1 MRSRHLIAA
10 AALGLLLPSGAVLA
24 QDNTSANQD
33 RQQHLS
39 TPSKPVR
46 VTGTV
51 VKYTAGQSIVLR
63 GNEGQEVTYPL
74 AADVSAPADVAVG
87 SNVILYGDNSGN
99 KVARITMN
107 DSATAAKP
115 PDSTSAGSP
124 TSSSTTTSQG
134 SAYQSSSAMP
144 SSQSADASASQST
157 TTTTQ
162 STTTQSASSA
172 PQSGSSS
179 SPSTSTTTTTTTEVT
194 SVTGTVKS
202 YDAGRSI
209 TITRP
214 DGTSV
219 SYTITAQSAVP
230 SKLENG
236 KTVVIRT
243 RNQNGQQT
251 VERITYS
258 TSTSPKS

>member
-1 MRSRHLIAA
+1 MRSRHLISA
-10 AALGLLLPSGAVLA
+10 AALGLLVASGAVLA

-39 TPSKPVR
+39 TPAKPVA
-46 VTGTV
+46 VSGTV

-74 AADVSAPADVAVG
+74 ASDASAPADVAVG
-87 SNVILYGDNSGN
+87 SSVVLYGDASGS
-99 KVARITMN
+99 KVGRIVMS
-107 DSATAAKP
+107 DSSTASKP
-115 PDSTSAGSP
+115 PDSTSQGSP
-124 TSSSTTTSQG
+124 TSSSTTSQG
-134 SAYQSSSAMP
+134 SSYSG
-144 SSQSADASASQST
+144 QSAPSATTSGTSST
-157 TTTTQ
+157 TSGMSST
-162 STTTQSASSA
+162 STTSTAATSAA
-172 PQSGSSS
+172 PAQ
-179 SPSTSTTTTTTTEVT
+179 TTTTTTTTTEVT
-194 SVTGTVKS
+194 TVTGTVKS

-214 DGTSV
+214 DGTTV
-219 SYTITAQSAVP
+219 SYTITQQSAVP

-258 TSTSPKS
+258 SSSPKS